1 MMTFNVR
8 PLELDDY
15 DTYLVGWWND
25 WGWEAP
31 VRDFLP
37 LDGVG
42 GMMVLDI
49 DGTPICAGFVYLTNS
64 KVAWV
69 DWIIS
74 NKGYKKKPNRTY
86 AIRLLIEKLTNY
98 CEDSDAKYCYA
109 LIKHKGLQN
118 AYESLGYQK
127 ADSYSQEMI
136 KIL

>member
-31 VRDFLP
+31 ARDFLP

-64 KVAWV
+64 KAAWV
-69 DWIIS
+69 DWVIS
-74 NKGYKKKPNRTY
+74 SKTYRKKPQRKE
-86 AIRLLIEKLTNY
+86 AILLLLSSLVDECKSKESKYIFSNNNNSNLIEHFINIGFVKGCT
-98 CEDSDAKYCYA
+98 DSTE
-109 LIKHKGLQN
+109 LIKV
-118 AYESLGYQK
+118 
-127 ADSYSQEMI
+127 I
-136 KIL
+136 